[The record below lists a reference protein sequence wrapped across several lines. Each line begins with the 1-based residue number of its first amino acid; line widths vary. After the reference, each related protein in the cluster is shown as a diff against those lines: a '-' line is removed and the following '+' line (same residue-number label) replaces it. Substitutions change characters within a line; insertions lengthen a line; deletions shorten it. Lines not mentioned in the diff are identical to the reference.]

1 MPARVVIDRDAYAEK
16 RACLLEDGV
25 DQTTAA
31 QQAAYV
37 GYNTPFALAA
47 TALANG
53 DQEPAKELCRR
64 EMGKHGRDHALQ
76 LMRAIQEA
84 VKDSLID

>member
-1 MPARVVIDRDAYAEK
+1 MPTRVVIDREAFAEK

-37 GYNTPFALAA
+37 GYNTAFALAA

-64 EMGKHGRDHALQ
+64 EMAKFGRPWAIELWE
-76 LMRAIQEA
+76 AIQEA
-84 VKDSLID
+84 VAESP